1 MKEVLEL
8 NFVEEAEWRRKEL
21 ELNFVEEERV
31 DVEVMVEGEEN
42 REVSYD
48 EVRHDQKAQKL
59 WQHSFQKQDLCE
71 ISEMHEIKRLHTVRK
86 KYGPYQEY
94 QKLSWPN

>member
-1 MKEVLEL
+1 M
-8 NFVEEAEWRRKEL
+8 
-21 ELNFVEEERV
+21 
-31 DVEVMVEGEEN
+31 DVEVAVEGEEN

-71 ISEMHEIKRLHTVRK
+71 ISETRVIKRLHMVRRR
-86 KYGPYQEY
+86 YGP
-94 QKLSWPN
+94 